1 MEKRYTIL
9 VIEDETSLLKAI
21 KIKLEK
27 SSFDVLTARSAQ
39 QAFDYL
45 RDVQPIDVIW
55 SDHYLLGKE
64 DGLDFV
70 RYCKESGSKCEDIP
84 IFIIS
89 NTATSD
95 KVQEYINLGINRY
108 YVKAEERID
117 GIVEDIKRELVG
129 KE

>member
-1 MEKRYTIL
+1 MSKKYTIL
-9 VIEDETSLLKAI
+9 VIEDKTSLLKAI
-21 KIKLEK
+21 KLKLEK
-27 SSFDVLTARSAQ
+27 DDFNVFTARSAGE
-39 QAFDYL
+39 AFGYL
-45 RDVQPIDVIW
+45 EGEQHIDVIW

-70 RYCKESGSKCEDIP
+70 KHCKEGGSKCQDIP

-95 KVQEYINLGINRY
+95 KVQEYIKLGINRY

-117 GIVEDIKRELVG
+117 GIVEDIKKELAG